1 MPQRTP
7 LFECHRQAGARLVDF
22 AGFELPVYYAGSGAP
37 VHDEHMAVRT
47 ACGIFDVSHMGQVEA
62 SGPEAAALLARL
74 LSNDIER
81 LDIGGAQ
88 YSVMCRA
95 DGGVLDDVIVYR
107 LQQARYLVVVNA
119 ANHATDVDWMHSHAD
134 GFDAQL
140 YDRSDSYAMLAVQG
154 PRARGLVGAL
164 ADSELPGRRRV
175 GVGVVAGVEMLIAG
189 TGYTGEDGV
198 ELLCDPKDAAA
209 VWQQL
214 VGAGAR
220 PAGLGARDTLR
231 IEACLPLYGN
241 ELTLQRGPVEA
252 GLAWCCRE
260 DSSFIGGDAVRAVRA
275 SGPREKLVALRLDAP
290 GIPRQGN
297 PVVGGGEVC
306 SGTMSPCLNAGIGLA
321 YVPAQS
327 AGVGTALEIDVR
339 GRIRP
344 ASVVARPF
352 VKRGG

>member
-1 MPQRTP
+1 
-7 LFECHRQAGARLVDF
+7 
-22 AGFELPVYYAGSGAP
+22 
-37 VHDEHMAVRT
+37 
-47 ACGIFDVSHMGQVEA
+47 
-62 SGPEAAALLARL
+62 
-74 LSNDIER
+74 
-81 LDIGGAQ
+81 
-88 YSVMCRA
+88 
-95 DGGVLDDVIVYR
+95 
-107 LQQARYLVVVNA
+107 
-119 ANHATDVDWMHSHAD
+119 
-134 GFDAQL
+134 
-140 YDRSDSYAMLAVQG
+140 
-154 PRARGLVGAL
+154 
-164 ADSELPGRRRV
+164 
-175 GVGVVAGVEMLIAG
+175 
-189 TGYTGEDGV
+189 
-198 ELLCDPKDAAA
+198 
-209 VWQQL
+209 
-214 VGAGAR
+214 
-220 PAGLGARDTLR
+220 LGARDTLR